1 MSALGRAAVA
11 LGVLLLVVLAA
22 VAAAEWLVRGQVEAV
37 VTDLVQDEVSAR
49 GGSFTSVESSVQG
62 FALAGLVTG
71 RLEGIRVEARD
82 GVLEGVPLPAV
93 DLLAEDVATDGR
105 SVSSLRATVRA
116 DAAGLVAGRFDPAV
130 AAAVAASVVA
140 LPPDRVRVGGP
151 FEVPGSGVVPVELE
165 LQVRAVDGGIV
176 VEPVAA
182 RASGQD
188 VDLARVPGLPAF
200 GVAADEL
207 PAGLRVETARV
218 VDDAGR
224 AVVDVGLSC
233 PSGCSL
239 R

>member
-1 MSALGRAAVA
+1 MSALGRSAVA
-11 LGVLLLVVLAA
+11 LGVLLLVLLAA
-22 VAAAEWLVRGQVEAV
+22 VAAAEWLVRGQVEAM
-37 VTDLVQDEVSAR
+37 VTDRVQDEVAAR
-49 GGSFTSVESSVQG
+49 GGSFGSVDTSVQG

-71 RLEGIRVEARD
+71 RLEGVRVQARD
-82 GVLEGVPLPAV
+82 GVLEGVPVPAV

-105 SVSSLRATVRA
+105 SVSGLRATVRA

-130 AAAVAASVVA
+130 AAVVAASAVA
-140 LPPDRVRVGGP
+140 VPPDRVRVGGP
-151 FEVPGSGVVPVELE
+151 VEVPGSGVVPVELE

-176 VEPVAA
+176 VDPVAA
-182 RASGQD
+182 RAGGED
-188 VDLARVPGLPAF
+188 LDLALVPGLPAF

-207 PAGLRVETARV
+207 PGGLRVVTARV

-224 AVVDVGLSC
+224 AVLDVGLSC